1 MSEHESSVERSPYSG
16 RWVAIVRGR
25 VIAQGGTPEQALRAS
40 QSSRYKE
47 RPEIRFMSVPFTF
60 PPLLQKIIDVIPQ
73 DVEVYLVG
81 GAVRDMLT
89 NRLSPDFDFA
99 LPSSGISLARSVTNS
114 LNADFMVLDDERD
127 TGRVIV
133 TNEDGSFTYLDFA
146 TYRGSSLEE
155 DLRDRDFTINAI
167 ALNLRDNTIHD
178 PMDGANDIRA
188 RLIRAC
194 TPSALSNDPVRIL
207 RAVRQAAAFG
217 FTIEK
222 NTRELMKQSAS
233 LIGNVS
239 VERVR
244 DELFKIL
251 GGVKAS
257 ASIRAL
263 DMLGVLQY
271 LTPELLQM
279 KGVQQSAPHIHDV
292 WTHTLSVL
300 DQLDQLLT
308 SSLRVDFD
316 PEKTSDMFMGLV
328 SMKIGRYRENFARYF
343 SSPLNPNRSHRSLL
357 FFAALYHDVSK
368 PETRFV
374 DENGRIRFFD
384 HDVKGAD
391 VAAERARS
399 LNLSNDEIERLYVIV
414 KNHMRIHS
422 FADRLENEGQPP
434 SRKAVYRFFRD
445 SGKAGVDLILLAL
458 ADVRGTKGND
468 LSQQTWTAY
477 LDVARIFLEN
487 YWERPEEVVN
497 PPRLIDG
504 NDLMKELNLKP
515 GRSIGQLLESI
526 RENQAAGKI
535 IDRDQALEFAREEV
549 KKINGEK

>member
-1 MSEHESSVERSPYSG
+1 
-16 RWVAIVRGR
+16 
-25 VIAQGGTPEQALRAS
+25 
-40 QSSRYKE
+40 
-47 RPEIRFMSVPFTF
+47 
-60 PPLLQKIIDVIPQ
+60 
-73 DVEVYLVG
+73 
-81 GAVRDMLT
+81 
-89 NRLSPDFDFA
+89 
-99 LPSSGISLARSVTNS
+99 
-114 LNADFMVLDDERD
+114 
-127 TGRVIV
+127 
-133 TNEDGSFTYLDFA
+133 
-146 TYRGSSLEE
+146 
-155 DLRDRDFTINAI
+155 
-167 ALNLRDNTIHD
+167 
-178 PMDGANDIRA
+178 
-188 RLIRAC
+188 
-194 TPSALSNDPVRIL
+194 
-207 RAVRQAAAFG
+207 
-217 FTIEK
+217 
-222 NTRELMKQSAS
+222 
-233 LIGNVS
+233 
-239 VERVR
+239 
-244 DELFKIL
+244 
-251 GGVKAS
+251 
-257 ASIRAL
+257 
-263 DMLGVLQY
+263 

-308 SSLRVDFD
+308 SSLRLDFD